1 MNQLNIFAT
10 LDELTIEDSVTEVI
24 GPKSTKPAKT
34 YVKMPK
40 EVGPRGTPKT
50 MRKDG
55 VTYEYE
61 DMTRVCDAMF
71 IGVNISNA
79 RSVALQYERLTG
91 DAGTADK
98 LRAVCDE
105 MKDRIKAA
113 K

>member
-24 GPKSTKPAKT
+24 EPKSTKPAKT

-40 EVGPRGTPKT
+40 EAGPRGTPKT

-71 IGVNISNA
+71 IGVNISSA

-91 DAGTADK
+91 DVETADK
-98 LRAVCDE
+98 LRVVCDE
-105 MKDRIKAA
+105 MKERVKAA